1 VELLSK
7 NVFWEHLK
15 EEISLDRAEHLA
27 LLASEKYRENMFAH
41 PSDMFD
47 VGAKSTDLISL
58 YTEVSA
64 LSQLLVKSIYR

>member
-47 VGAKSTDLISL
+47 VGA
-58 YTEVSA
+58 
-64 LSQLLVKSIYR
+64 